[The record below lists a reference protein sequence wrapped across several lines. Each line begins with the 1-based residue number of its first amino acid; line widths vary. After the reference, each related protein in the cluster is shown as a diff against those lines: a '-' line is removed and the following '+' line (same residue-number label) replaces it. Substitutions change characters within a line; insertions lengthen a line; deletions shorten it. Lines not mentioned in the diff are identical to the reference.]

1 MSISQGLLILFAVMI
16 IAGAVI
22 SFGGYLVDSDPD
34 SGNLL
39 TGNPG
44 IGNELAFFLVLIGA
58 LGLVG
63 TFLLRGLPNPWGDD

>member
-1 MSISQGLLILFAVMI
+1 MSVSQVLLALFAVMI

-22 SFGGYLVDSDPD
+22 SFGGYLVDADES

-39 TGNPG
+39 SGNPG

-58 LGLVG
+58 AGLVG
-63 TFLLRGLPNPWGDD
+63 TFLLRGLPNPWGE

>member
-1 MSISQGLLILFAVMI
+1 MSISQILLALFAVMI

-22 SFGGYLVDSDPD
+22 SFGGFLVDSDES

-39 TGNPG
+39 SGNPG

-58 LGLVG
+58 VGLVG
-63 TFLLRGLPNPWGDD
+63 TFLLRGLPNPWGE

>member
-1 MSISQGLLILFAVMI
+1 MSVSQMLLALFAVMI

-22 SFGGYLVDSDPD
+22 SFGGYLVDSDES

-39 TGNPG
+39 SGNPG

-58 LGLVG
+58 VGLVG
-63 TFLLRGLPNPWGDD
+63 TFLLRGLPNPWGE

>member
-1 MSISQGLLILFAVMI
+1 MSVSQMLLALFAVMI

-22 SFGGYLVDSDPD
+22 SFGGYLVDADES

-39 TGNPG
+39 SGNPG

-58 LGLVG
+58 GGLVG
-63 TFLLRGLPNPWGDD
+63 TFLLRGLPNPWGE